1 VGRVLDLATSVHP
14 AADDACV
21 AVTAGADTP
30 LRMNAGPAD
39 PAPGNFGSGG
49 RPARALGLAL
59 RGRRVSEVGSAG
71 LYPFNDREVL
81 EFRAEQV

>member
-1 VGRVLDLATSVHP
+1 
-14 AADDACV
+14 
-21 AVTAGADTP
+21 
-30 LRMNAGPAD
+30 M
-39 PAPGNFGSGG
+39 
-49 RPARALGLAL
+49 